1 MARLN
6 TYIFKDSDQSDTATE
21 LLIRTD
27 GDDIAARALLTTLLA
42 DLQTDDPAEGD
53 YDVAKFVYNTKLPTD
68 GFSA

>member
-21 LLIRTD
+21 ILIRTD
-27 GDDIAARALLTTLLA
+27 GDDVAARVLLTTLLA
-42 DLQTDDPAEGD
+42 DLQTDDPGEGD
-53 YDVAKFVYNTKLPTD
+53 YDVAKFIYNTKLPTD